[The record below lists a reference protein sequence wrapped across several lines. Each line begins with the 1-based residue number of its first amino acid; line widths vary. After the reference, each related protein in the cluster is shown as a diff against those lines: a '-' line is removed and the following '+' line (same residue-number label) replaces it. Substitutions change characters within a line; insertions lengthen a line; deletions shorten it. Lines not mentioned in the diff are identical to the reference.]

1 MPHAP
6 SPMPHAPLFMQPRQT
21 VIEIFSTFVQ
31 FAGDRFSRWAIES
44 SLRRSIQS
52 CIKQAP
58 QETSEYFWALYWY
71 KFWQVPET
79 QVLARQH
86 LTAYFQ
92 EPCYWVSQKTVTN
105 FASTQ
110 YQLSDCFQ
118 IAIAQVD
125 KILKGYNPNQGFS
138 LKNYASAIFSGAI
151 RETLRQNSEIDICS
165 DWGLLR
171 KITKKFLVESLQN
184 AGLSP
189 EDINAYILA
198 WECFKTLY
206 IPTKT
211 GTSRQLPPPDDL
223 IWQAIAKTYNTQT
236 THQVNAQTLEKW
248 LLNSAKAV
256 RRYRYPQPESL
267 NVPKGGDDAWE
278 WLDNLPGSQQESL
291 INEILAQEAEQTR
304 ISQQTEINKILVLAI
319 AQLEPELQQIVKL
332 YYGEELT
339 QNQIAKQLQMQQYTI
354 SRRLKKAQEA
364 LLRSLANWSR
374 DNLHITVTSD
384 LLKSINTVMEEW
396 LRNYY

>member
-1 MPHAP
+1 
-6 SPMPHAPLFMQPRQT
+6 MQPRKSIT
-21 VIEIFSTFVQ
+21 EIFSTFVQ
-31 FAGDRFSRWAIES
+31 FEADRFSRWAIES

-52 CIKQAP
+52 CVNRTP
-58 QETSEYFWALYWY
+58 QESSEYFWALYWY
-71 KFWQVPET
+71 KFSQLPET
-79 QVLARQH
+79 EVLARQH
-86 LTAYFQ
+86 LTAYLQ

-110 YQLSDCFQ
+110 YKLSDCFQ

-125 KILKGYNPNQGFS
+125 KVLKGFNPNQGFG
-138 LKNYASAIFSGAI
+138 LKNYANAIFGSAI
-151 RETLRQNSEIDICS
+151 RETLRQKSEVDICT

-171 KITKKFLVESLQN
+171 KITKKLLLESLQN

-189 EDINAYILA
+189 EEINAYILA

-206 IPTKT
+206 VPTKT
-211 GTSRQLPPPDDL
+211 GTSRQLSRPDDV
-223 IWQAIAKTYNTQT
+223 IWQAIAKAYNTQSNQ
-236 THQVNAQTLEKW
+236 QVNSATLEKW
-248 LLNSAKAV
+248 LLSSAKAV
-256 RRYRYPQPESL
+256 RKYRYPTAESL
-267 NVPKGGDDAWE
+267 NIPKGSDDSWE
-278 WLDNLPGSQQESL
+278 WLDNLTADKQESL
-291 INEILAQEAEQTR
+291 INEIVAQEEEQAR
-304 ISQQTEINKILVLAI
+304 ISQQTEINKVLVLAI
-319 AQLEPELQQIVKL
+319 AQLEPQLQEIVKL

-339 QNQIAKQLQMQQYTI
+339 QDKIAKQLQMQQYTV

-374 DNLHITVTSD
+374 DSLHISITSD